1 MKRVKHPEI
10 KAGIWVDSDN
20 AMVVR
25 MEGQTEPVIQ
35 TVESGI
41 ESRVRFAGEG
51 KRFARFGNTFMSDEE
66 KKERRL
72 QQQLK
77 KYYQKIAAI
86 ISDADYLCIYG
97 PGKRKQELQHFIES
111 NPGHHGWLVECGNA
125 GKMKA
130 SLFAVKV
137 KEFFWGQAF
146 NVYRRNKR
154 KNQEY
159 QLPESSRPF
168 HMLTLR

>member
-1 MKRVKHPEI
+1 MKRVKHPEV

-25 MEGQTEPVIQ
+25 MGGQTEPVIQ

-66 KKERRL
+66 RKDRRL

-77 KYYQKIAAI
+77 KYYQKIASI

-97 PGKRKQELQHFIES
+97 PGKRKQELLHFIEN
-111 NPGHHGWLVECGNA
+111 NPGHHGWLVECENA
-125 GKMKA
+125 GQMKV
-130 SLFAVKV
+130 SLFAGKV
-137 KEFFWGQAF
+137 KEFFEGQAF
-146 NVYRRNKR
+146 KVFRRSK
-154 KNQEY
+154 KKEPG
-159 QLPESSRPF
+159 LSVS
-168 HMLTLR
+168 